1 MPVANPVMVVLL
13 PLPVIPPGLIV
24 QLPAGRP
31 LSTTL
36 PVAVVQVGWV
46 MVPTIGAVGGVLLA
60 VIEMLAVAVQPFDP
74 VTVTV

>member
-1 MPVANPVMVVLL
+1 MVALL
-13 PLPVIPPGLIV
+13 PLPVIAPGLIV

-31 LSTTL
+31 FNTTL

-46 MVPTIGAVGGVLLA
+46 MVPTPGAAGGVVFA
-60 VIEMLAVAVQPFDP
+60 VIEMRAVAVQPFDP